1 MLQINLYIQMRSN
14 QEGYLNIDLRQVDEI
29 GQVCSCTAS
38 QAYGS
43 CL

>member
-29 GQVCSCTAS
+29 GQV
-38 QAYGS
+38 
-43 CL
+43 